1 MKDYVQMHM
10 PSFRMIKQSPYRF
23 WYCQSLYG
31 LSFVCKTI
39 LCNRLCSVFKN
50 AEAFLMTLLTAN

>member
-1 MKDYVQMHM
+1 MKAYVQVHM

-39 LCNRLCSVFKN
+39 LCIRLCGVIR
-50 AEAFLMTLLTAN
+50 TLRRY

>member
-1 MKDYVQMHM
+1 MKAYVQVHM
-10 PSFRMIKQSPYRF
+10 PSFSMITQSPYRF

-39 LCNRLCSVFKN
+39 PCICLCSVIR
-50 AEAFLMTLLTAN
+50 TLRRY

>member
-1 MKDYVQMHM
+1 MKDYVQVHM
-10 PSFRMIKQSPYRF
+10 PSFSMITQSPYRF

-39 LCNRLCSVFKN
+39 LCICLCSVIR
-50 AEAFLMTLLTAN
+50 TLRRYCLHAN